1 MTNRIGRSR
10 LFYGWVIVAV
20 AGLCYGFGMSPVF
33 YSWSIFAPRMVAD
46 LGVDRGDIG
55 GVFGLFNVLYQLV
68 GLLVGLAIVR
78 IGLRTVMAV
87 GFCTTALGLFLLSRA
102 ETVADSYLGFSVLAG
117 IGIGFSTIV
126 PAQTL
131 GQNWFLRRR
140 ALVIGIIFAVGGL
153 VGRLVAPADAWVLR
167 HYDWRTGWL
176 LIAGL
181 SLLLAL
187 VAALFVR
194 ERPESLGQYRD
205 GVTPSQDA
213 AAHRATLAAEAD
225 RWTAAEAVRTPQFRL
240 MLVCGVAYAVPYNTV
255 VAHLTLHLID
265 VGYAE
270 TVAIGFVGTMA
281 LISIAGRLGG
291 ALGDWVSPQRMLAVA
306 LAIEGLGAGALL
318 LAADFRLAL
327 LAVSLVA
334 VGFGIAFVSIP
345 VVFSH
350 FFGRQ
355 AFAVTTGIRMSCTG
369 VLGGLG
375 PWLAGVAFDS
385 TGSYAVSFLGLL
397 VVGAAGSLCA
407 FVMRHPGPP
416 PRPA

>member
-1 MTNRIGRSR
+1 MTAPATRPRF
-10 LFYGWVIVAV
+10 FYGWAIVVV

-46 LGVDRGDIG
+46 LDVGRGDIG

-78 IGLRTVMAV
+78 IGLRTVMAA
-87 GFCTTALGLFLLSRA
+87 GFCTTALGLLLLSGA
-102 ETVADSYLGFSVLAG
+102 ETAAETYLGFSVLAG

-153 VGRLVAPADAWVLR
+153 VGRLVAPADAWVLA

-181 SLLLAL
+181 SLVLAL
-187 VAALFVR
+187 TAALFVR
-194 ERPESLGQYRD
+194 ERPEVVGQRRD
-205 GVTPSQDA
+205 GA
-213 AAHRATLAAEAD
+213 APDDERAGHAALAATAD
-225 RWTAAEAVRTPQFRL
+225 RWTAAQAVRTPQFLL

-265 VGYAE
+265 VGHAE
-270 TVAIGFVGTMA
+270 TAAIGFVGTMA
-281 LISIAGRLGG
+281 LISIAGRLAG
-291 ALGDWVSPQRMLAVA
+291 AVGDWLSPQRTLSVA
-306 LAIEGLGAGALL
+306 LAIEGLGAGTLL
-318 LAADFRLAL
+318 LAADPRLAL

-334 VGFGIAFVSIP
+334 IGFGVAFVSIP

-350 FFGRQ
+350 FFGRK

-375 PWLAGVAFDS
+375 PWLTGVVFDS
-385 TGSYAVSFLGLL
+385 TGSYTMPFLALL
-397 VVGAAGSLCA
+397 GVGIAGSLCA
-407 FVMRHPGPP
+407 FVMRHPGAPP
-416 PRPA
+416 QPA